1 MNLNLQID
9 HLEAK
14 DLSLEEFRKS
24 YLLASRP
31 LVLHN
36 FASLFPAGHLW
47 TFEYLNQKIGDY
59 KIGVFDNSVKTNTA
73 YVQPHFKMPFS
84 QFTEIIQRDEETP
97 YRIFLFNLFKEFPEF
112 RKDFPTPDFVKGA
125 LGNLGFAFFGGK
137 NTKVRF
143 HYDID
148 CSSVLMTQI
157 IGRKRVILIPPL
169 YNSLIYKVPW
179 SSFSL
184 IDPDVPDLE
193 KFPALRYVYGYD
205 FILQPGDALFMP
217 SRFWHFNTYLEGGM
231 AVSYRALA
239 TTTADIYNGFMNTTL
254 RLVADK
260 TMNRLMGDRWMERKK
275 NIAIQ
280 NANEMMDQ
288 INKEQ
293 KNRMIL
299 NY

>member
-1 MNLNLQID
+1 MNLTLQID
-9 HLEAK
+9 HVEANEITR
-14 DLSLEEFRKS
+14 DEFRKS

-31 LVLHN
+31 LILHN

-47 TFEYLNQKIGDY
+47 TFDYLNQKIGNY
-59 KIGVFDNSVKTNTA
+59 QIGVFDNSVKTSTA

-84 QFTEIIQRDEETP
+84 EFLEIIQQDEETP

-112 RKDFPTPDFVKGA
+112 RKEFPTPEIVKGP
-125 LGNLGFAFFGGK
+125 LGNIGFAFFGGK

-169 YNSLIYKVPW
+169 YDSLIYKVPL

-184 IDPDVPDLE
+184 IDPDTPDYK
-193 KFPALRYVYGYD
+193 KFHALRYVMGYD
-205 FILQPGDALFMP
+205 FILHPGDALFMP
-217 SRFWHFNTYLEGGM
+217 SCYWHFNTYLEGGM

-239 TTTADIYNGFMNTTL
+239 NRPADIYNGIMNSTV
-254 RLVADK
+254 RLIFDK
-260 TMNRLMGDRWMERKK
+260 VMSGISGERWMERKK
-275 NIAIQ
+275 NAAIE
-280 NANEMMDQ
+280 NANEMVDQ

-293 KNRMIL
+293 KDRMIL